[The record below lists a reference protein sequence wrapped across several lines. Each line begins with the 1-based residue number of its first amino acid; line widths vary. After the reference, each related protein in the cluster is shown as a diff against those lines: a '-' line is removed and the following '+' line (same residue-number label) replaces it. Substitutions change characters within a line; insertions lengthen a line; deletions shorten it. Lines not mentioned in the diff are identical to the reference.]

1 VELLVHQWK
10 IQRIKKLIA
19 YHEVGHAIVGSV
31 LENHDDV
38 EKVTLIP
45 RGGAKGLTWFAPE
58 EDQNSFSFSI
68 ISTYYNYF
76 RWTSC

>member
-1 VELLVHQWK
+1 
-10 IQRIKKLIA
+10 
-19 YHEVGHAIVGSV
+19 VGSV

-45 RGGAKGLTWFAPE
+45 RGAKGLTWFAPE
-58 EDQNSFSFSI
+58 EDQNLVSRSQLC
-68 ISTYYNYF
+68 TYYNYF

>member
-1 VELLVHQWK
+1 
-10 IQRIKKLIA
+10 
-19 YHEVGHAIVGSV
+19 VGSV

-45 RGGAKGLTWFAPE
+45 RGGRKVLHGFAPE
-58 EDQNSFSFSI
+58 EDQNLVSRSQLLARI
-68 ISTYYNYF
+68 ITYF